1 MSDPPLHIHYPGD
14 AGPIVSS
21 ARQPSSTK
29 RNVNTYYYVAESVF
43 RGCRS
48 KIRLNQPA
56 QHQNWGPET
65 GFRPIFLQFP
75 PGLRIDSTMGGFRNL
90 ISLTYAQKLSLVAAI
105 PLLAAVTAI
114 ALVVAYQSRATAE
127 REIQALEQRLIEA
140 KKEELRNYVTQ
151 ARNGFA
157 YIYGRA
163 SPDDQVAK
171 TLVTQILSAMIYGK
185 DGFFFVYDY
194 DGNNLVSPRQT
205 EFINR
210 NWADLTDSD
219 GTPIVDEFITLARQG
234 AGWHSF
240 MWQKPSTG
248 EEAQMIAYVV
258 GLQDWRWVVGTGVFI
273 DDIVATVANARA
285 EVEARVQR
293 TFLYIGGIVLA
304 AMLVVFASGMLLN
317 FRERR
322 LADAK
327 LKELTQRVLD
337 TQEEERGRVARELH
351 DGISQILV
359 GVRYALDNARR
370 RLGRGENAAA
380 QEPLQKGIDNLGT
393 AITEVR
399 RISRDLRPG
408 VLDDLGLGPALKA
421 LTDDFRERTGIETEF
436 STVVFRNRLD
446 QDSKIALYRIA
457 QEALTNIE
465 RHSGATRV
473 TIDLRGHKKGATMRV
488 TDNGHGLRS
497 EPGHVSAGIGLRNM
511 QERIEQLD
519 GTLRI
524 LSSRGGTAIEVSL
537 PLSHMLPPQED
548 PTPKRKAGF

>member
-1 MSDPPLHIHYPGD
+1 M
-14 AGPIVSS
+14 A
-21 ARQPSSTK
+21 
-29 RNVNTYYYVAESVF
+29 
-43 RGCRS
+43 
-48 KIRLNQPA
+48 
-56 QHQNWGPET
+56 
-65 GFRPIFLQFP
+65 
-75 PGLRIDSTMGGFRNL
+75 GLRHL
-90 ISLTYAQKLSLVAAI
+90 VSLTYAQKLSLVAAI
-105 PLLAAVTAI
+105 PLVLAVAAI
-114 ALVVAYQSRATAE
+114 ALVVAYESRATAE
-127 REIQALEQRLIEA
+127 SEIQALERRLIEA

-163 SPDDQVAK
+163 EPDDDTAK
-171 TLVTQILSAMIYGK
+171 SLVTQILAAMIYGK

-210 NWADLTDSD
+210 NWVGLTDSD
-219 GTPIVDEFITLARQG
+219 GTPVVDEFILMARQG

-285 EVEARVQR
+285 EVEARVRR
-293 TFLYIGGIVLA
+293 TFMYIGGIVLA
-304 AMLVVFASGMLLN
+304 AVLIVFASGMLLN

-327 LKELTQRVLD
+327 LKELTQRVFD
-337 TQEEERGRVARELH
+337 AQEEERGRVARELH

-370 RLGRGENAAA
+370 RLLRGDDDGARD
-380 QEPLQKGIDNLGT
+380 PLDKGIDNLGS

-399 RISRDLRPG
+399 RISRDLRPA

-421 LTDDFRERTGIETEF
+421 LTDDFAERTGIETEF
-436 STVVFRNRLD
+436 TTVVFRNRLD

-473 TIDLRGHKKGATMRV
+473 TIDLRGHKKGATMRI
-488 TDNGHGLRS
+488 TDNGCGLRTGPDQS
-497 EPGHVSAGIGLRNM
+497 SAGIGLRNM

-519 GTLRI
+519 GSLRI
-524 LSSRGGTAIEVSL
+524 LSSRGAQSGTVIDVDL
-537 PLSHMLPPQED
+537 PLSHLLSPQD
-548 PTPKRKAGF
+548 DATPNRKAGT